1 VIAIYYPPPY
11 VGCYSLR
18 VRRAKFWFFP
28 RAEKSHQLVSR
39 P

>member
-1 VIAIYYPPPY
+1 MIAIYYPPPY
-11 VGCYSLR
+11 VGSLR